1 MKENGGPSVGTPF
14 GTIRVLV
21 LDIELFLKAIHT
33 PACIYQLLLAGKEGM
48 AVAANFNTNI
58 LFGGAC
64 FNLRAAGTLDCGP
77 LIVGMNALF
86 HYFSPRISLLQAFII
101 IPQYSAFCKRF
112 FPFRCKN
119 KRLRLGG
126 DNKRNRFSAVSFGFW
141 RRHPESNWGIKV
153 LQTSALPL
161 GYGAMAHI
169 P

>member
-1 MKENGGPSVGTPF
+1 MKENGGPSVGTPS

-64 FNLRAAGTLDCGP
+64 LNLRAAGTLDCGP

-86 HYFSPRISLLQAFII
+86 HYFSPRISFLQALII
-101 IPQYSAFCKRF
+101 IPQSTAFCKHFFAFCRKKQQTARF
-112 FPFRCKN
+112 PN
-119 KRLRLGG
+119 A
-126 DNKRNRFSAVSFGFW
+126 KRNRFPAVSFICG
-141 RRHPESNWGIKV
+141 
-153 LQTSALPL
+153 
-161 GYGAMAHI
+161 GATQNRTGE
-169 P
+169 